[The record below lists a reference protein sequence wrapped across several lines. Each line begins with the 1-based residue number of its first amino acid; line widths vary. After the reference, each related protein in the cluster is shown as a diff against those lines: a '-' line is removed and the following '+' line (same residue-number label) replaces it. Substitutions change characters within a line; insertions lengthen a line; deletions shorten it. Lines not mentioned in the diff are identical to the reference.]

1 MIRTST
7 IRKVVLAGTLLVFP
21 TVMPTV
27 SAFVPLLQQSAGE
40 QLTVALKKIEKAT
53 GYRISYAQ
61 NDLKN
66 LKAQG
71 ATSSKD
77 IHKALE
83 AVIGNLPLAYSIEGK
98 FVTIYPIKNK
108 STNSKAEVKTTTLST
123 VTLRGMVVDENGD
136 CLPGVSVKAEYEDSD
151 SHCQRWLVHA
161 FAATRQDDKA
171 AVLICG
177 NERGKLCFQRQAQ
190 HRQSCHYHER

>member
-27 SAFVPLLQQSAGE
+27 SAFVPSLQQSAGE

-83 AVIGNLPLAYSIEGK
+83 AVIGNLPLTYSIEGK
-98 FVTIYPIKNK
+98 FVTIYPIKSK
-108 STNSKAEVKTTTLST
+108 STNSEAEVKTTTLST

-136 CLPGVSVKAEYEDSD
+136 CLPGVSVKVPSM
-151 SHCQRWLVHA
+151 
-161 FAATRQDDKA
+161 
-171 AVLICG
+171 
-177 NERGKLCFQRQAQ
+177 
-190 HRQSCHYHER
+190 

>member
-27 SAFVPLLQQSAGE
+27 SAFVPSLQQSAGE

-136 CLPGVSVKAEYEDSD
+136 CLPGVSVKVPSMKTAIVTANDGS
-151 SHCQRWLVHA
+151 